1 MLGETKITDFSPI
14 LKRIQTT
21 FNMGSVSKREINDY
35 FKTSDYSKNQFI
47 ADNVYGYALS
57 KQIPSKIDKL
67 NSPSQYE
74 EVEEELQEA
83 DSLASESDFR
93 SELEKAETSFEERK
107 RNITES
113 LKFARSEREEEKREA
128 FRERALEKSREDILQ
143 GSKVTIKSFSDF
155 YGLEENDTI
164 NLIESRGLF
173 IRDGR
178 IVEEI

>member
-1 MLGETKITDFSPI
+1 MTDFSP
-14 LKRIQTT
+14 LLNRIQVK
-21 FNMGSVSKREINDY
+21 FDLKSVSKREINDY

-107 RNITES
+107 RNITE
-113 LKFARSEREEEKREA
+113 
-128 FRERALEKSREDILQ
+128 
-143 GSKVTIKSFSDF
+143 
-155 YGLEENDTI
+155 
-164 NLIESRGLF
+164 
-173 IRDGR
+173 RD
-178 IVEEI
+178 

>member
-1 MLGETKITDFSPI
+1 MTDFSP
-14 LKRIQTT
+14 LLNRIQVK
-21 FNMGSVSKREINDY
+21 FDLKSVSKREINDY

-74 EVEEELQEA
+74 EVEEELSEA

-113 LKFARSEREEEKREA
+113 LKFARAEREEKKKEA

>member
-1 MLGETKITDFSPI
+1 MTDFSP
-14 LKRIQTT
+14 LLNRIQVK
-21 FNMGSVSKREINDY
+21 FDLKSVSKREINDY

>member
-1 MLGETKITDFSPI
+1 MTDFSP
-14 LKRIQTT
+14 LLNRIQVK
-21 FNMGSVSKREINDY
+21 FDLKSVSKREINDY

-57 KQIPSKIDKL
+57 KQIPSKIDRL
-67 NSPSQYE
+67 NSPSQYQ
-74 EVEEELQEA
+74 EVEEELSEA